1 MQVMLGVS
9 LRARWDATLVKNNED
24 TLTNDYLARK
34 LLSENDKEFLKEIR
48 VMKMSNLPLPNVI
61 YGVTRSVNIVDM
73 WKSHYNDQFNCLRKK
88 KMSNNSIGET
98 GASCNNCKL

>member
-24 TLTNDYLARK
+24 TLKNDYLARK

-48 VMKMSNLPLPNVI
+48 VMKMSNMPLPN
-61 YGVTRSVNIVDM
+61 
-73 WKSHYNDQFNCLRKK
+73 
-88 KMSNNSIGET
+88 
-98 GASCNNCKL
+98 